1 MHRRRGERQKP
12 PLRCR
17 RRFARIRKHCYR
29 RREKCLLWFSLFLTF
44 AQAPP
49 CPSDGDAIDTETVI
63 FLFFLSSLPP
73 PPPPPPTPPE
83 IALCYS
89 WQQPVE
95 EEDIFPPRFHQFH
108 LIPPPP
114 PVFQRWILVFFLQRR
129 RRRSD
134 ACLVTGENLAALL
147 LPVAVGLPVVVKVS
161 PCSSGF
167 RLLLPPGSRK
177 GPPGNVYKSCSLLL
191 FHLCTTQEKGEKAF
205 MA

>member
-95 EEDIFPPRFHQFH
+95 EEDIFPPRFLQFH
-108 LIPPPP
+108 LISPPP
-114 PVFQRWILVFFLQRR
+114 
-129 RRRSD
+129 
-134 ACLVTGENLAALL
+134 CLSALD
-147 LPVAVGLPVVVKVS
+147 
-161 PCSSGF
+161 PC
-167 RLLLPPGSRK
+167 LLPPAAAAAERCLLGNRRKSRCSPPPRGSRSTCCSK
-177 GPPGNVYKSCSLLL
+177 GVSV
-191 FHLCTTQEKGEKAF
+191 Q
-205 MA
+205 